1 MGFREQVEAW
11 ERAYRDYMAAW
22 EHGRAVLSPMS
33 ATNAANAARRVSR
46 AWHELAQARGL
57 PWWCVA
63 ALESAAEGF
72 ADLARDWEGHDGNVG
87 RAGAAVDGR
96 GGYRGDGGGDRD
108 GRVTSAGSGAG
119 WWAVRGDAGAAGGP
133 DRVDGVRGVPAPAPR
148 PRRGTGG
155 AAGSPRGEA

>member
-33 ATNAANAARRVSR
+33 ATNTANAARRVSR

-72 ADLARDWEGHDGNVG
+72 AELAKDWASEAGHGGDG
-87 RAGAAVDGR
+87 RAGSAL
-96 GGYRGDGGGDRD
+96 GGG
-108 GRVTSAGSGAG
+108 SGY
-119 WWAVRGDAGAAGGP
+119 
-133 DRVDGVRGVPAPAPR
+133 
-148 PRRGTGG
+148 
-155 AAGSPRGEA
+155 

>member
-11 ERAYRDYMAAW
+11 EQAYRDYMAAW
-22 EHGRAVLSPMS
+22 EHGRAVLSPVS
-33 ATNAANAARRVSR
+33 AANTADAARGVSR
-46 AWHELAQARGL
+46 AWRELAQVRGL

-108 GRVTSAGSGAG
+108 GRVASAGSGAG
-119 WWAVRGDAGAAGGP
+119 WWAVRSDAGTSGGP
-133 DRVDGVRGVPAPAPR
+133 DRLDGMRGVPSPTPR
-148 PRRGTGG
+148 PRGRT
-155 AAGSPRGEA
+155 